1 MKQRVRARAHDDAA
15 LVPAELLDEHAS
27 KSIDSTASNAATVA
41 RAGVAAPAPLMRGAL
56 PQLQSAA
63 GNRAVQRLVA
73 PNATQL
79 HPAGPH
85 ALPMVDEAE
94 EYEVPDVHIPP
105 PGTGKQI
112 PARFRGG
119 LERAFDL
126 DFSGVRVREGTAAP
140 QLGAVAYTRGSDI
153 EFARGHYSPH
163 TGSGQRLL
171 AHELTHVV
179 QQTAGRVPVP
189 RDEDIPDAAWDAGVP
204 VNNNQHLESEASR
217 QGRRAAWGMRARIAG
232 QRLTVSRPMLPV
244 VQSSPVGRLA
254 AAAQPPRD

>member
-15 LVPAELLDEHAS
+15 LVPAELLDEHVS
-27 KSIDSTASNAATVA
+27 KSIDSTASNAASVA
-41 RAGVAAPAPLMRGAL
+41 RVGVAAPAPLMRGAL
-56 PQLQSAA
+56 PLLQSTA
-63 GNRAVQRLVA
+63 GNRAVQRLVS
-73 PNATQL
+73 PTQL

-85 ALPMVDEAE
+85 ELPMAE
-94 EYEVPDVHIPP
+94 EDEGYEVPDVRIPP

-112 PARFRGG
+112 PSRFRNS

-126 DFSGVRVREGTAAP
+126 DFSGVRVREGNAAP

-163 TGSGQRLL
+163 TGSGKRLL

-204 VNNNQHLESEASR
+204 VNNNEHLESEASR

-232 QRLTVSRPMLPV
+232 QRLTMSRPMLPV

>member
-1 MKQRVRARAHDDAA
+1 MKLRVRARAHDDAA
-15 LVPAELLDEHAS
+15 LVPAELLDEHVSRA
-27 KSIDSTASNAATVA
+27 IDSTASNAATVA
-41 RAGVAAPAPLMRGAL
+41 RAGVSAPAPLMRGAL

-63 GNRAVQRLVA
+63 GNQAVQRLVA
-73 PNATQL
+73 SSATQL
-79 HPAGPH
+79 HPEGPH
-85 ALPMVDEAE
+85 ELPMLDEPEA
-94 EYEVPDVHIPP
+94 YEIPDVKIPP

-112 PARFRGG
+112 PSRFRSS

-126 DFSGVRVREGTAAP
+126 DFSGVRVREGKAAP
-140 QLGAVAYTRGSDI
+140 QLGAVAYTRGTDI

-163 TGSGQRLL
+163 TGSGRRLL

-189 RDEDIPDAAWDAGVP
+189 HDDDIPDAAWNAGVP
-204 VNNNQHLESEASR
+204 VNNNHHLESEASR

-254 AAAQPPRD
+254 AAAQPPRE